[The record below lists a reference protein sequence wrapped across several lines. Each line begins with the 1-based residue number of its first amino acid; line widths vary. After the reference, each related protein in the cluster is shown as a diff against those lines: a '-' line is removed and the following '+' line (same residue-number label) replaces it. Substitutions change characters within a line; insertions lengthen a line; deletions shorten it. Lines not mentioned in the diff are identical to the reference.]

1 MLIINSHRRTRE
13 NDIWTY
19 DAPDSGSRIP
29 GAVTRMHIEVRRKK
43 VRTWLYIRLS
53 NAAVDHVRGV
63 GDGDG
68 NAVGVSCPAVPGLQ
82 CV

>member
-1 MLIINSHRRTRE
+1 MLMINTHPRTRE

-19 DAPDSGSRIP
+19 DAPDSGSGTT
-29 GAVTRMHIEVRRKK
+29 GAIAHMHVQVGRQKVRR
-43 VRTWLYIRLS
+43 WLYIKKK
-53 NAAVDHVRGV
+53 NAAVDHVHGV